1 MNSYTYDL
9 ADRLTSWNNSVATVG
24 YSYDKAGNR
33 TGVGSGVAVYD
44 ERDRLVSTSAAGSGS
59 SGSSGAGS
67 GVVGTGSGA
76 GSATYRYTSRGTLS
90 AAVTAAGTLGTRAD
104 AFGQVTS
111 QDSAP
116 GQTVSY
122 SYDGLGRVLLP
133 GGSYT
138 GLGNTLAA
146 DPTGVYTR
154 DPAGQLLGA
163 ASGAAGGGGSTLVWA
178 DQHSDVV
185 AQFTTTG
192 TMLAGSAV
200 YDPWG
205 APLARAG
212 LVGSLGYQ
220 SGWTDPGTGRVN
232 MGSRWYNPTT
242 GQFDTRDAAS
252 NSPTPDTAAANRYA
266 YASANPLTNV
276 DPAGTWS
283 LRGLARSVGN
293 TIARVATAVVNTV
306 IQVVSAVVNAVV
318 NAVSAVWNAAVGLVR
333 SAVSWAQN
341 TGAGRWVSQQ
351 AAAARTWAA
360 QKAEQARAAAKA
372 MVAQARQKA
381 QVEVAKA
388 KRAYAETRQKL
399 ADAYQASATWV
410 ADHKSLLIE
419 IAAIGV
425 GIGAGLLCGAITLG
439 VGAAACMI
447 GASALINLTKDAA
460 QGNIH
465 NWGDGFASFGTGALQ
480 GLGGAAGGLVGGK
493 LAALTAGKLGGIA
506 SRLGSRM
513 LLGAIEGGAGDITG
527 QLLTTGKV
535 DWTAVA
541 MSTALGAATGAKSG
555 AAKPGG
561 KPDADVDTPG
571 PQKSSGGDDT
581 PDTPSPSKSSGGDEA
596 PSGGCTSC
604 PCPTHSFTP
613 DTQVVLADGSTR
625 ALKDL
630 RVGDLVTTTDPQ
642 TGTTRPEPITAL
654 HQNNDTD
661 LTDVTL
667 TTTTTTDPRNTA
679 NGDHNAQ
686 NTTTSVLHTTQHHPL
701 WDETTSTWVHAT
713 NLTPGHK
720 LHTTGTG
727 AGAGTTVTVTA
738 VTNHPGNQDMR
749 DLTINEVHTYYVIAS
764 DTPILVHNC
773 GGDILA
779 DNDLMVRAMNGHQ
792 GAMGAIGNARSVA
805 ITPNQFRE
813 FTSVPRGGAARRQFL
828 ADNNISVITGSD
840 AAGIASSPA
849 FRAAFDAVVGAQGR
863 GDAALI
869 GFAAATGRT
878 AVTMEKRLTNFV
890 VHTARI
896 PGVNIRRVMP

>member
-1 MNSYTYDL
+1 
-9 ADRLTSWNNSVATVG
+9 
-24 YSYDKAGNR
+24 
-33 TGVGSGVAVYD
+33 
-44 ERDRLVSTSAAGSGS
+44 
-59 SGSSGAGS
+59 
-67 GVVGTGSGA
+67 
-76 GSATYRYTSRGTLS
+76 
-90 AAVTAAGTLGTRAD
+90 
-104 AFGQVTS
+104 
-111 QDSAP
+111 
-116 GQTVSY
+116 
-122 SYDGLGRVLLP
+122 
-133 GGSYT
+133 
-138 GLGNTLAA
+138 
-146 DPTGVYTR
+146 
-154 DPAGQLLGA
+154 
-163 ASGAAGGGGSTLVWA
+163 
-178 DQHSDVV
+178 
-185 AQFTTTG
+185 
-192 TMLAGSAV
+192 MLAGSAV

-372 MVAQARQKA
+372 MVAAARQKA

-513 LLGAIEGGAGDITG
+513 LLGAIEGGAGDLTG

-541 MSTALGAATGAKSG
+541 MSAALGAATGAKSG

-561 KPDADVDTPG
+561 KPDVDVDTPG

-596 PSGGCTSC
+596 DPAGACTSC
-604 PCPTHSFTP
+604 SCPTHSFTP
-613 DTQVVLADGSTR
+613 DTQVVLADGTTR

-630 RVGDLVTTTDPQ
+630 HVGDRVTTTDPQ

-661 LTDVTL
+661 LTDITL
-667 TTTTTTDPRNTA
+667 TTTTTDPRNTA
-679 NGDHNAQ
+679 NDDPNAQ

-713 NLTPGHK
+713 NLTLGHK
-720 LHTTGTG
+720 LHTTG

-749 DLTINEVHTYYVIAS
+749 DLTIHEVHTYYVIAGNA
-764 DTPILVHNC
+764 PVLVHNC
-773 GGDILA
+773 GGRVERLAERSIERARVGTRSEAGNYHGRLPNEMELDIMA
-779 DNDLMVRAMNGHQ
+779 NPDGVYHSTGSGGRYIFRQGDNIVVTNGP
-792 GAMGAIGNARSVA
+792 GSSAGRLV
-805 ITPNQFRE
+805 
-813 FTSVPRGGAARRQFL
+813 TSYGPGGPRGESGAAIFGGSS
-828 ADNNISVITGSD
+828 ADPGMPITHDMIVNGQVPVPGGGMLP
-840 AAGIASSPA
+840 AANEIFP
-849 FRAAFDAVVGAQGR
+849 FRCTCG
-863 GDAALI
+863 
-869 GFAAATGRT
+869 
-878 AVTMEKRLTNFV
+878 
-890 VHTARI
+890 
-896 PGVNIRRVMP
+896 

>member
-1 MNSYTYDL
+1 M
-9 ADRLTSWNNSVATVG
+9 
-24 YSYDKAGNR
+24 
-33 TGVGSGVAVYD
+33 
-44 ERDRLVSTSAAGSGS
+44 
-59 SGSSGAGS
+59 
-67 GVVGTGSGA
+67 GVVGED
-76 GSATYRYTSRGTLS
+76 
-90 AAVTAAGTLGTRAD
+90 V
-104 AFGQVTS
+104 
-111 QDSAP
+111 
-116 GQTVSY
+116 
-122 SYDGLGRVLLP
+122 
-133 GGSYT
+133 
-138 GLGNTLAA
+138 
-146 DPTGVYTR
+146 
-154 DPAGQLLGA
+154 
-163 ASGAAGGGGSTLVWA
+163 
-178 DQHSDVV
+178 DVV

-360 QKAEQARAAAKA
+360 QKAEQARAAAKII
-372 MVAQARQKA
+372 VAAARQKA

-493 LAALTAGKLGGIA
+493 LAAITAGKLGGIA

-513 LLGAIEGGAGDITG
+513 LLGAIEGGAGDLTG

-541 MSTALGAATGAKSG
+541 MSAAMGAATGAKSG

-581 PDTPSPSKSSGGDEA
+581 PDTPSPSKSSGGDETRGSAEAKA
-596 PSGGCTSC
+596 PNCNSAVETASV
-604 PCPTHSFTP
+604 
-613 DTQVVLADGSTR
+613 D
-625 ALKDL
+625 
-630 RVGDLVTTTDPQ
+630 DLVKMGTQAGKGGLSPAGRAYQKHVDPAKRTQ
-642 TGTTRPEPITAL
+642 AHIAKYDVGP
-654 HQNNDTD
+654 
-661 LTDVTL
+661 LTSNADRTL
-667 TTTTTTDPRNTA
+667 
-679 NGDHNAQ
+679 
-686 NTTTSVLHTTQHHPL
+686 
-701 WDETTSTWVHAT
+701 
-713 NLTPGHK
+713 
-720 LHTTGTG
+720 
-727 AGAGTTVTVTA
+727 
-738 VTNHPGNQDMR
+738 
-749 DLTINEVHTYYVIAS
+749 
-764 DTPILVHNC
+764 
-773 GGDILA
+773 
-779 DNDLMVRAMNGHQ
+779 
-792 GAMGAIGNARSVA
+792 IGNYHVEDIMTNPNVVESVSHSA
-805 ITPNQFRE
+805 SAHYGGITR
-813 FTSVPRGGAARRQFL
+813 TS
-828 ADNNISVITGSD
+828 DC
-840 AAGIASSPA
+840 
-849 FRAAFDAVVGAQGR
+849 
-863 GDAALI
+863 
-869 GFAAATGRT
+869 
-878 AVTMEKRLTNFV
+878 
-890 VHTARI
+890 
-896 PGVNIRRVMP
+896 RVMSEGSVGVCVAAPQPSRGFCDRLERA